1 MSLPRLTAW
10 TFTITHATNGCHW
23 TVHRNGA
30 THAQG
35 DAPDYDT
42 AWLDSH
48 DAIPDRLVASETVTT
63 ISPTPGN
70 D

>member
-1 MSLPRLTAW
+1 MSLPRVTSW
-10 TFTITHATNGCHW
+10 TFTITHTPNGCHW

-48 DAIPDRLVASETVTT
+48 DAIPDETVVTQ
-63 ISPTPGN
+63 ISSRPEP
-70 D
+70 